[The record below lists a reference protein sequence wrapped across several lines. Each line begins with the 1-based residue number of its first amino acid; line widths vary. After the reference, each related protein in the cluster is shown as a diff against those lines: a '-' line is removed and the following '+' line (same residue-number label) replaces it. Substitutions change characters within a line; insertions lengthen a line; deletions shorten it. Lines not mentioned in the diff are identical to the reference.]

1 MFAFFIILTL
11 VLTLALIAL
20 GVYHIRS
27 LKPSPNINE
36 LKIKI
41 QELTTELSLQKTYY
55 EKNLINEQEKLQ
67 NTIMN
72 LNHQSDAQKQYYEK
86 RLLDEEE
93 KIVSLKSDLNNME
106 RIKKELKLEFEN
118 LTQKVLDNK
127 TQDFNNSQSKTLEP
141 LQKDI
146 KDFKEAFETLKTE
159 QTKER
164 TSLLTEIKLLKDM
177 NETISKEASNLTK
190 ALKGESKTRGN
201 WGEMILESL
210 LEKNGFIQGIH
221 YYKQAQFKDEDS
233 GKHYQPDI
241 IINLPD
247 DRIIIVDAK
256 LNLIAYDRLIASE
269 TKEDIATHTKNLL
282 ANIYTHFNELG
293 NKKYHLL
300 TQGKSPDFTIMFI
313 PIEGAFIEAMRA
325 DPDLFNK
332 AYNLRVVITSP
343 STLMSILMTINNLW
357 KNEQIDK
364 NYHNIISKLDL
375 LKDKMMTF
383 CKYMN
388 DIGKGIET
396 LQNRYEV
403 ANKTLQIGKANIMD
417 RIKTIQN
424 TNQSIEYDAK
434 ENED

>member
-1 MFAFFIILTL
+1 MLGFFICLSAIFMLGL
-11 VLTLALIAL
+11 IVLGL
-20 GVYHIRS
+20 YHKRFRDS
-27 LKPSPNINE
+27 YVDVGEFK
-36 LKIKI
+36 LKIS
-41 QELTTELSLQKTYY
+41 ELNKELELQKAYY
-55 EKNLINEQEKLQ
+55 EKTLENQKERLQ
-67 NTIMN
+67 HTTESLQREND
-72 LNHQSDAQKQYYEK
+72 SQKQYYEK
-86 RLLDEEE
+86 RLFDEEQ
-93 KIVSLKSDLNNME
+93 KISALKLDLSNME
-106 RIKKELKLEFEN
+106 KIKKELKMEFEN
-118 LTQKVLDNK
+118 LSQKVLENK
-127 TQDFNNSQSKTLEP
+127 TQDFVSTQSKTLEP

-146 KDFKEAFETLKTE
+146 KDFKDAFDNLKIE

-164 TSLLTEIKLLKDM
+164 TSLLTEIKLLKEM

-210 LEKNGFIQGIH
+210 LEKNGFIEGTH
-221 YYKQAQFKDEDS
+221 YSRQTHFKDEDS

-241 IINLPD
+241 VLKLPD
-247 DRIIIVDAK
+247 DRVIIIDAK
-256 LNLIAYDRLIASE
+256 LNLIAYDALIASE
-269 TKEDIATHTKNLL
+269 TKEDIAQCTKNLL
-282 ANIYTHFNELG
+282 SNIYTHFSELG
-293 NKKYHLL
+293 SKKYHLL
-300 TQGKSPDFTIMFI
+300 TEGKSPDFTIMFI

-364 NYHNIISKLDL
+364 NYHNIISKLDS

-383 CKYMN
+383 CKHMN

-396 LQNRYEV
+396 LQNRYES
-403 ANKTLQIGKANIMD
+403 ANKTLQVGRGNIID

-424 TNQSIEYDAK
+424 TNQSIEYEAK
-434 ENED
+434 EED